1 MKMWAT
7 HLDFLLALQMKGS
20 SVSCCCNGVLSNKA
34 VFMRGP
40 WGREAESWA
49 DRRTCTERAH
59 RGQVDHI
66 SCLTSAHNLQNKTC
80 LKIYI
85 VPPPPP
91 QRLLLD
97 LTCCHSDYSSISKVV
112 GFKNLRQV
120 SKINNYMI
128 GRKLSEELYN
138 RVARKVYMERWMKM

>member
-1 MKMWAT
+1 
-7 HLDFLLALQMKGS
+7 
-20 SVSCCCNGVLSNKA
+20 
-34 VFMRGP
+34 MRGP
-40 WGREAESWA
+40 GGREAESWA

-80 LKIYI
+80 LKIFLYS
-85 VPPPPP
+85 PPP
-91 QRLLLD
+91 RLLLD
-97 LTCCHSDYSSISKVV
+97 LTCCHSDYSLISKVV

-128 GRKLSEELYN
+128 GRKVTEELYN
-138 RVARKVYMERWMKM
+138 RVARKVYMET